1 MIFSLAEIDRVLRAS
16 CAADTC
22 AADDAGRAAWTA
34 DNPAWGHCDVTALVV
49 NDILGGDL
57 MVGEVHVDGER
68 HGYHWWNRLA
78 TGVEIDLTRD
88 QFQHGQVVTP
98 GPGGEASGRSAA
110 LPQRGVPA
118 LSPACHREAWL

>member
-1 MIFSLAEIDRVLRAS
+1 MIRSLVQIDRALRAS
-16 CAADTC
+16 WAADTC
-22 AADDAGRAAWTA
+22 AADDAARAPWTA

-57 MVGEVHVDGER
+57 MVGEVHVGGEQ

-88 QFQHGQVVTP
+88 QFQHGQVVTR
-98 GPGGEASGRSAA
+98 GR
-110 LPQRGVPA
+110 VVKCPA
-118 LSPACHREAWL
+118 DPPRYRNEEYLLLSPACHREAWL